1 MKSSAKMIMSK
12 TGQYARMMAGGNS
25 PDPMAL
31 AQQNAQMRAML
42 LATAPRMR
50 KNVLTQTAPSA
61 GTSRFKLFNVGVVTK
76 LQLKVTADITIGTAV
91 ATPSAK
97 APWNLISRVRLTD
110 YDGTDRVNLSGFQL
124 FILNC
129 VRWSQ
134 LFGFNNDS
142 ATAVF
147 VNPLVPTAVASAQVR
162 FFIDVPLAFDVDNKI
177 VQLQDLRGAIL
188 AQTAVGE
195 MYLSIDWIT
204 SLYTNNDIDSLYAG
218 GATTTVV
225 GQSTN
230 YITCVMYQEYLLP
243 QSLGGQNGAVPLPA
257 IDLSTVYELNGN
269 VRSSDNLAAAT
280 EKLISYPNVRSVI
293 GAYVNYVTGGAVLG
307 TNLTQMRLIA
317 NGNNILIDHENL
329 TQLLYQRN
337 LINGDT
343 VAGTYFRLHRDKPIE
358 TALFGNVQLGMT
370 PATVSGGNQYM
381 EIAFES
387 FYTKGQALPGLS
399 QAQ

>member
-1 MKSSAKMIMSK
+1 MRSSAKMIMSA
-12 TGQYARMMAGGNS
+12 TAAYATMMAGQ

-50 KNVLTQTAPSA
+50 KNVVTVVA
-61 GTSRFKLFNVGVVTK
+61 GTSNTSRMKLFNVGVVTK
-76 LQLKVTADITIGTAV
+76 LQLKVLADITIGTATAV
-91 ATPSAK
+91 PSAK
-97 APWNLISRVRLTD
+97 APWNLIARVRLTD

-129 VRWSQ
+129 VRNKQ
-134 LFGFNNDS
+134 LYGFNNDA

-147 VNPLVPTAVASAQVR
+147 VNPLVPTAVGAGQIR
-162 FFIDVPLAFDVDNKI
+162 FFIDVPLSFDTDNPI

-195 MYLSIDWIT
+195 MYLSIDWTT
-204 SLYTNNDIDSLYAG
+204 SLYTNNDIDSVYAG
-218 GATTTVV
+218 AATTTVV
-225 GQSTN
+225 GQSAN

-243 QSLGGQNGAVPLPA
+243 QSIGGNNGTVPLPA

-269 VRSSDNLAAAT
+269 VRSSDNLAVGT

-293 GAYVNYVTGGAVLG
+293 GTYINYVTGGAVLG

-317 NGNNILIDHENL
+317 NGNNILIDNENL

-337 LINGDT
+337 FINGDT
-343 VAGTYFRLHRDKPIE
+343 VPGTYFRLHRDKPIE

-370 PATVSGGNQYM
+370 PALVSGGNQYM